1 MKCSALMLLVAL
13 FAGLLPA
20 AFEMEVQAKGP
31 RVLPTRHVSP
41 DAAAQAGDAKQ
52 VDILTADKVEL
63 KGKYYPAQ
71 ATSPCVLMLHALG
84 DSCSNKEWTN
94 FAKKMHEKGYAVLM
108 FDFRGHGDSTTV
120 RPGSLKPSLKPED
133 RGFWDE
139 MANRQY
145 VKGFAANKRPTE
157 IKYEQF
163 SPAYATYLANDIAAA
178 KAFLDDQ
185 PDCNSSD
192 LVLIGAKD
200 GATLGALW
208 LNSECHRFR
217 YIPAAAGQP
226 ESLDRQNPEA
236 LAVKAA
242 VWLTL
247 SNTLGTSKTPIALP
261 PMLEWAVRGWKLPT
275 IFAYG
280 EGDSSGGEIAKKTY
294 EKLIP
299 AKMKKEYSHTEAL
312 KIAGAE
318 RMAGKNLLLESL
330 DTTDKIVKYLEDVP
344 ESKLATKARKASEER
359 YFWEWT
365 DTANRVQRVEIRKK
379 GADRVEFANYSSFL
393 HELVSCGGTLPT
405 CRC

>member
-1 MKCSALMLLVAL
+1 MKCRALMPLLVAV

-20 AFEMEVQAKGP
+20 ALENQVHGEGARM
-31 RVLPTRHVSP
+31 LPTLEASS
-41 DAAAQAGDAKQ
+41 DGTAQAGDAKQ

-63 KGKYYPAQ
+63 KGKYYPGQ
-71 ATSPCVLMLHALG
+71 ATSPCVLLLHALG

-94 FAKKMHEKGYAVLM
+94 FAKKLHEKGYAVLM

-163 SPAYATYLANDIAAA
+163 LPAYATFLANDIAAA
-178 KAFLDDQ
+178 KGFLDDQ
-185 PDCNSSD
+185 PDCNSSN
-192 LVLIGAKD
+192 LVLIGAQD

-217 YIPAAAGQP
+217 YVAAAPGQP

-247 SNTLGTSKTPIALP
+247 SNTLGTSKTPLNLP
-261 PMLEWAVRGWKLPT
+261 PMFDWPVRGWKLPT
-275 IFAYG
+275 VFAYG
-280 EGDSSGGEIAKKTY
+280 EGDSSGGDIAKKTFD
-294 EKLIP
+294 KLIP
-299 AKMKKEYSHTEAL
+299 AKIKKDYPNTEAL

-318 RMAGKNLLLESL
+318 GMTGKNLLLESL
-330 DTTDKIVKYLEDVP
+330 DTTDKILKYLEDSP
-344 ESKLATKARKASEER
+344 ESKLATKARKMSEETF
-359 YFWEWT
+359 FWELT
-365 DTANRVQRVEIRKK
+365 DAANRVQRVVARKK
-379 GADRVEFANYSSFL
+379 GADHVEFAAYASFL
-393 HELVSCGGTLPT
+393 
-405 CRC
+405 R